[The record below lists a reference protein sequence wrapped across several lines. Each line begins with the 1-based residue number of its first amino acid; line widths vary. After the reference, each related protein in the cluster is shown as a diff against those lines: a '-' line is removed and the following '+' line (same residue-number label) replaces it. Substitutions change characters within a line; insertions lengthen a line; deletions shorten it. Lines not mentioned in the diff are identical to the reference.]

1 MRLNDLAPAP
11 GSKKSRTRVGRGL
24 SAGGGK
30 TAGRGTKGQ
39 HARSGGYHKT
49 GFEGGQ
55 MPLQRR
61 LPRSGFASHIKAGRA
76 ELRLGGLARLDGE
89 QVDLETL
96 VAAGLI
102 PRGTERVK
110 LILNGE
116 ASRAY
121 TIGAGVVPTK
131 GARAAIEA
139 AGGKILVAEDAA
151 SGASAAGGKGKLR
164 PKTGNGAKARTK
176 TTAKVKV
183 EEEPQ
188 AEQEAEPDGG
198 EQGKD

>member
-1 MRLNDLAPAP
+1 MRLNDLVPAP
-11 GSKKSRTRVGRGL
+11 GSRKSRTRVGRGTA
-24 SAGGGK
+24 AGGGK

-61 LPRSGFASHIKAGRA
+61 LPRTGFASHIQAGRA
-76 ELRLGGLARLDGE
+76 EIRLGSLAKLDGE
-89 QVDLETL
+89 QVDLAALT
-96 VAAGLI
+96 AAGLV

-116 ASRAY
+116 VSRAY
-121 TIGAGVVPTK
+121 TIGAGVVPTR

-139 AGGKILVAEDAA
+139 AGGKVVDTKESGKTAAKAEQAA
-151 SGASAAGGKGKLR
+151 SRPAPKRKRKAA
-164 PKTGNGAKARTK
+164 PKAK
-176 TTAKVKV
+176 
-183 EEEPQ
+183 
-188 AEQEAEPDGG
+188 PDGADEG
-198 EQGKD
+198 EGKD